1 MFCSTFPKSGFFIKV
16 EYRRPMEIKSKMD
29 IFILFIIAAKIMFSI
44 TWFLLIVFNK
54 TGYANLLNDDFEY
67 ARDVSEFIFNMSM
80 AIILIVVF
88 NPYYKYEG
96 TIDREMRLL
105 FFVFGTILILTAD
118 WSMIFGHL
126 KIFDTLHSSFS
137 P

>member
-1 MFCSTFPKSGFFIKV
+1 
-16 EYRRPMEIKSKMD
+16 MEIKSKMD
-29 IFILFIIAAKIMFSI
+29 IFILFIIAAKIMFSV

-54 TGYANLLNDDFEY
+54 TGYANFLNDDFEY